1 MSAPE
6 TVTAGQV
13 AAAWRAAAAW
23 NDVAFAEYVS
33 GLRYP
38 SHLRR
43 LVSFAHAHSP
53 GACGVLLPRG
63 HAKTTA
69 AIHMVARLIGERE
82 GRVKVLIAT
91 ASEADALKRSTAI
104 RGLVASPRFAQVFGW
119 AWDGVAGERWTE
131 AAWTVRGAEA
141 YVEKDATLRA
151 GSLLGLKPGARADVL
166 ICDDLVGPDENANP
180 RARAKALDRYLAVID
195 PMLTPDARVL
205 FLGTRW
211 HEDDLYRALLDRGV
225 PFFTEQALS
234 EEGVALW
241 PERWP
246 AAKLAAKRDA
256 MGSTLFNLQ
265 YQNDPS
271 GMGGNVFRR
280 EWYRDVDTL
289 PPGSRRAGMDLASSE
304 KERSDYTAVVE
315 WWEDAENN
323 LYAIG
328 AYQARLDEGHRLW
341 LTGVDDDGEIP
352 PGNERNLLSGPRF
365 LWPCELLP
373 PSAAIAGH
381 HQKAPRPLTTLKI
394 EAVTFQSTFV
404 RELLAKTRLP
414 ASAVHPDKDKVTRA
428 RTLAAR
434 MEAGK
439 VFFLRGAP
447 GIEMLKAQMT
457 AFPNGEHDDLVD
469 AAVYG
474 ADLGGSDFYFTSGN
488 R

>member
-1 MSAPE
+1 
-6 TVTAGQV
+6 
-13 AAAWRAAAAW
+13 
-23 NDVAFAEYVS
+23 
-33 GLRYP
+33 
-38 SHLRR
+38 
-43 LVSFAHAHSP
+43 
-53 GACGVLLPRG
+53 
-63 HAKTTA
+63 
-69 AIHMVARLIGERE
+69 
-82 GRVKVLIAT
+82 
-91 ASEADALKRSTAI
+91 
-104 RGLVASPRFAQVFGW
+104 
-119 AWDGVAGERWTE
+119 
-131 AAWTVRGAEA
+131 
-141 YVEKDATLRA
+141 
-151 GSLLGLKPGARADVL
+151 
-166 ICDDLVGPDENANP
+166 
-180 RARAKALDRYLAVID
+180 
-195 PMLTPDARVL
+195 
-205 FLGTRW
+205 
-211 HEDDLYRALLDRGV
+211 
-225 PFFTEQALS
+225 
-234 EEGVALW
+234 
-241 PERWP
+241 
-246 AAKLAAKRDA
+246 
-256 MGSTLFNLQ
+256 
-265 YQNDPS
+265 
-271 GMGGNVFRR
+271 
-280 EWYRDVDTL
+280 
-289 PPGSRRAGMDLASSE
+289 MDLASSE